1 MGRAARI
8 GLICGFLLLACAGA
22 SVPALSESYP
32 DKPVSIIV
40 PVGPGA
46 APDVIVRILAD
57 RLARHWKQQV
67 VIVNRPGGGGMIGA
81 QAAAI
86 APADGY
92 MLYMPLSSAFTVLPE
107 SKTHGA
113 KAAELF
119 RELVPIGLI
128 GDQPM
133 VFAATPALGVATL
146 PEFVALARRRPNEIL
161 YGAARGSVPHMTGE
175 LLNIRAGIKLGY
187 VPTLGAAKVVQDI
200 MNGNL
205 HMIVDS
211 MPGIAGA
218 LQSGAVKALAV
229 ASDKRLD
236 NYPDVPLVT
245 DVLPGFAARG
255 WYALMAPAKTPA
267 HIVHQLGADLRAVLA
282 DSELKTKF
290 EVVGTFPRPSTVEQT
305 TAYIRAEQDLW
316 RPIVHQIGVE

>member
-1 MGRAARI
+1 
-8 GLICGFLLLACAGA
+8 
-22 SVPALSESYP
+22 
-32 DKPVSIIV
+32 
-40 PVGPGA
+40 
-46 APDVIVRILAD
+46 
-57 RLARHWKQQV
+57 
-67 VIVNRPGGGGMIGA
+67 
-81 QAAAI
+81 
-86 APADGY
+86 
-92 MLYMPLSSAFTVLPE
+92 
-107 SKTHGA
+107 
-113 KAAELF
+113 
-119 RELVPIGLI
+119 
-128 GDQPM
+128 
-133 VFAATPALGVATL
+133 
-146 PEFVALARRRPNEIL
+146 
-161 YGAARGSVPHMTGE
+161 MTGE

-229 ASDKRLD
+229 GSDKRLD

-245 DVLPGFAARG
+245 DVLSGFAARG

-305 TAYIRAEQDLW
+305 MAYIRAEQGLW
-316 RPIVHQIGVE
+316 QPIVRQIGVE